1 MFQLSYPEN
10 GIPRPLEIG
19 PNKLGFG
26 NIFDKREQKEGER
39 TYKFSDH
46 TYPTKN
52 GQEDQIRS

>member
-26 NIFDKREQKEGER
+26 NISDKRDQKEGER
-39 TYKFSDH
+39 TYWFS
-46 TYPTKN
+46 YRPM
-52 GQEDQIRS
+52 GRSGN